1 MLPSIEEDQLS
12 FFTVCVMMVVD
23 VLLYMVLTW
32 YIEGVY
38 PGRYGVA
45 KPWYFPFMPSYWCG
59 QNTCG
64 ISLRKRGG
72 THHVTLNEEG
82 DESEMIGRL
91 ELTCK
96 HTHTHARMHVKLYTY
111 LHVPTCMTLYMQM
124 LTISIRAHTHTHS
137 GLAGDPDS
145 GPADVEGSGE
155 AVCEDEP
162 SHLPLGISVK
172 QLTKTY
178 KLGWIP
184 TKRKVVQSR

>member
-1 MLPSIEEDQLS
+1 
-12 FFTVCVMMVVD
+12 
-23 VLLYMVLTW
+23 
-32 YIEGVY
+32 
-38 PGRYGVA
+38 
-45 KPWYFPFMPSYWCG
+45 
-59 QNTCG
+59 
-64 ISLRKRGG
+64 
-72 THHVTLNEEG
+72 
-82 DESEMIGRL
+82 
-91 ELTCK
+91 
-96 HTHTHARMHVKLYTY
+96 MHVKLYTY

-184 TKRKVVQSR
+184 TKRKVVQAVKKLSINFYEGQITAFLGHNGAGKTTTM